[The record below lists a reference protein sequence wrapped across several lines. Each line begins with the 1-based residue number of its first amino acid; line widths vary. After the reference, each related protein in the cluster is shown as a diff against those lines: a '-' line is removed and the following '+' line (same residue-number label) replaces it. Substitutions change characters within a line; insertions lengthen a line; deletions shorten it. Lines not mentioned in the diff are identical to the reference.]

1 MRKILR
7 QMEADGHKI
16 PASSNLS
23 TMFKTETIKYKIIA
37 DILDYLGYKIT
48 IEKK

>member
-1 MRKILR
+1 MRKILKE
-7 QMEADGHKI
+7 MTTNGYKS
-16 PASSNLS
+16 PKSSNLS
-23 TMFKTETIKYKIIA
+23 TMFKNETIKYKLVA